1 VWHLFGDLHQ
11 DGPSKL
17 QPCHVHQLLPRLV
30 LLPVA
35 VALAYP
41 FEVVL
46 FNHYFTSMISEPG
59 SLSIRLGPLSRY
71 HKKMPAV

>member
-1 VWHLFGDLHQ
+1 MWHLFGDLHQ

-35 VALAYP
+35 LAYP
-41 FEVVL
+41 FDVVL
-46 FNHYFTSMISEPG
+46 FNYYFTSMIAEPG
-59 SLSIRLGPLSRY
+59 SLSIGLGPMSRY
-71 HKKMPAV
+71 HKKIPAV